1 MSGSTANTWVDR
13 VFTNNGALGDAAM
26 ESVNLSR
33 RDVLKVSALGAAALA
48 LPFEQTVR
56 AKSASR
62 IAESKLPKPYVAPF
76 VTPPVLPQTGVTKG
90 LDGVTDVP
98 LYEIVQK
105 EMPARILPTI
115 DTPIWGYNGIAP
127 GPTIMAERGKPIAVK
142 VTNSLPPTHPQWGYE
157 AWTSMHL
164 HGSASKPQYDGYAS
178 DITRPN
184 EYKIYHYPNSQ
195 DARTLWYHDH
205 GVHHT
210 AENAYM
216 GLAALYLLTDDVEKR
231 LPIPKDK
238 FDLPMVI
245 TDKMF
250 AADGKLMYDDEG
262 HSGLYG
268 DVILVNGAP
277 WPNLKVARRK
287 YRFRILNASLSRG
300 LRLQLSDNSPMTVI
314 ATDGGLMPAPQNTVQ
329 LRVGMA
335 ERYEVVIDFAKY
347 TAGAK
352 IQLRNLGVPN
362 SDDFDHTNKIMQFE
376 VTNEAFDPA
385 NNEVPA
391 QLNPNQ
397 DVMGLKESDATST
410 LRLRLHRSNST
421 WKINDTTWDDVVRS
435 EYQRVVANPMLNEVQ
450 IWEIENSSGGWFHP
464 THIHLVDFKILS
476 RNGRAPFNYE
486 LGPKDVAYVG
496 ENETVR
502 AIMRF
507 THEEGRYMIHCHN
520 LPHEDHDMMTQFR
533 VGADRPDNDPINAA
547 KPVPVGSVPPVV
559 PVGGTPTPTPTP
571 TASASA
577 TPTTTTTT
585 PPPAT
590 TTPSALR
597 VTEARHRVGSELRV
611 RGTAAASAVVTVKD
625 ADRGTTAGT
634 AGASASGSW
643 ELRLKPGPSTQIT
656 TVLVQSGG
664 AEVRFAVSR

>member
-1 MSGSTANTWVDR
+1 MR
-13 VFTNNGALGDAAM
+13 
-26 ESVNLSR
+26 SVSLSR

-62 IAESKLPKPYVAPF
+62 IAASLLPKPYAAPF
-76 VTPPVLPQTGVTKG
+76 VVPPVAQPTGTTTG

-98 LYEIVQK
+98 LYDITQK
-105 EMPARILPTI
+105 EGLAQILPTI
-115 DTPIWGYNGIAP
+115 KTPIFSYDGIAP
-127 GPTIMAERGKPIAVK
+127 GPTIRARRGQPIAVK
-142 VTNSLPPTHPQWGYE
+142 MTNALPPTHPQWGYE
-157 AWTSMHL
+157 AWTSCHL

-178 DITRPN
+178 DITRPG

-216 GLAALYLLTDDVEKR
+216 GLAALYLLSDDVEDR
-231 LPIPKDK
+231 LPIPKGAY
-238 FDLPMVI
+238 DLPMVI

-250 AADGKLMYDDEG
+250 AADGKFMYDDEG

-287 YRFRILNASLSRG
+287 YRFRVLNASLSRG

-314 ATDGGLMPAPQNTVQ
+314 ATDGGLMPAPQQTVQ

-376 VTNEAFDPA
+376 VTNDRFDTA

-391 QLNPNQ
+391 QLNPNME
-397 DVMGLKESDATST
+397 VMGLKESDAVATVK
-410 LRLRLHRSNST
+410 LRVHRTNGM
-421 WKINDTTWDDVVRS
+421 WMVNDHTWDDIVAS
-435 EYQRVVANPMLNEVQ
+435 NYQTVVANPKLNDVQ
-450 IWEIENSSGGWFHP
+450 IWEIQNSSGGWFHP

-533 VGADRPDNDPINAA
+533 VGDDRPDNDPMNAA
-547 KPVPVGSVPPVV
+547 KAVPVGSAPPVI
-559 PVGGTPTPTPTP
+559 PVGGVPTSTTTAPPPTTTP
-571 TASASA
+571 TA
-577 TPTTTTTT
+577 TT

-590 TTPSALR
+590 TTPTTLR
-597 VTEARHRVGSELRV
+597 ITEARHRVGQELRV
-611 RGTAAASAVVTVKD
+611 RGAAAPSATVTVRD
-625 ADRGTTAGT
+625 ADRSVTVGTAVAGT
-634 AGASASGSW
+634 AGAW
-643 ELRLKPGPSTQIT
+643 ELRLKPGPATQIRN
-656 TVLVQSGG
+656 VLAQSGAG
-664 AEVRFAVSR
+664 EARAAVATR

>member
-1 MSGSTANTWVDR
+1 MR
-13 VFTNNGALGDAAM
+13 
-26 ESVNLSR
+26 SVSLSR
-33 RDVLKVSALGAAALA
+33 RDVLKVSALGAAAVA

-62 IAESKLPKPYVAPF
+62 IAASLLPKPYAAPF
-76 VTPPVLPQTGVTKG
+76 VVPPVAQPKDTTKG

-98 LYEIVQK
+98 LYDITQK
-105 EMPARILPTI
+105 EGLAQILPTI
-115 DTPIWGYNGIAP
+115 KTPIFGYDGIAP
-127 GPTIMAERGKPIAVK
+127 GPTIRARRGQPIAVK
-142 VTNSLPPTHPQWGYE
+142 MTNALPATHPQWGYE
-157 AWTSMHL
+157 AWTSCHL

-178 DITRPN
+178 DITRPG
-184 EYKIYHYPNSQ
+184 EYKIYHYPNVQ

-216 GLAALYLLTDDVEKR
+216 GLAALYLLSDDVEDR
-231 LPIPKDK
+231 LPIPKGAY
-238 FDLPMVI
+238 DLPMVI

-250 AADGKLMYDDEG
+250 AADGKFMYDDEG

-314 ATDGGLMPAPQNTVQ
+314 ATDGGLMPAPQQTVQ

-376 VTNEAFDPA
+376 VTNDRFDTA

-391 QLNPNQ
+391 QLNPNME
-397 DVMGLKESDATST
+397 VMGLKESDAVATVK
-410 LRLRLHRSNST
+410 LRVHRTNGM
-421 WKINDTTWDDVVRS
+421 WMVNDHTWDDIVAS
-435 EYQRVVANPMLNEVQ
+435 NYQTVVANPKLNDVQ
-450 IWEIENSSGGWFHP
+450 IWEIQNSSGGWFHP

-533 VGADRPDNDPINAA
+533 VGDDRPDNDPMNAA
-547 KPVPVGSVPPVV
+547 KAVPVGSAPPVI
-559 PVGGTPTPTPTP
+559 PVGGVPTSTT
-571 TASASA
+571 TAPP
-577 TPTTTTTT
+577 PTTTATTTT

-590 TTPSALR
+590 TTPAALR
-597 VTEARHRVGSELRV
+597 ITEARHRVGQELRV
-611 RGTAAASAVVTVKD
+611 RGAAAPSATVTVRD
-625 ADRGTTAGT
+625 ADRSVTVGTAVAGT
-634 AGASASGSW
+634 AGAW
-643 ELRLKPGPSTQIT
+643 ELRLKPGPATQIRN
-656 TVLVQSGG
+656 VLAQSGG
-664 AEVRFAVSR
+664 GEARAAVATR

>member
-1 MSGSTANTWVDR
+1 MV
-13 VFTNNGALGDAAM
+13 
-26 ESVNLSR
+26 SVSLSR
-33 RDVLKVSALGAAALA
+33 RDVLKVSALGAAAVA

-62 IAESKLPKPYVAPF
+62 IAASLLPKPYVAPF
-76 VTPPVLPQTGVTKG
+76 VVPPVAQPKGTTKG

-98 LYEIVQK
+98 LYDITQK
-105 EMPARILPTI
+105 EGLAQILPTI
-115 DTPIWGYNGIAP
+115 KTPIFGYDGIAP
-127 GPTIMAERGKPIAVK
+127 GPTILARKGRPIAVK
-142 VTNSLPPTHPQWGYE
+142 VTNALPATHPQWGYE
-157 AWTSMHL
+157 AWTSVHL

-178 DITRPN
+178 DITRPG

-195 DARTLWYHDH
+195 DARMLWYHDH

-216 GLAALYLLTDDVEKR
+216 GLAAVYLLGDEVEDR
-231 LPIPKDK
+231 LPIPKGAY
-238 FDLPMVI
+238 DLPLVI

-250 AADGKLMYDDEG
+250 AADGKFMYDDEG

-268 DVILVNGAP
+268 DVILVNGQP
-277 WPNLKVARRK
+277 WPTLKVAKRK

-300 LRLQLSDNSPMTVI
+300 LRLQLSNSSPMTVV
-314 ATDGGLMPAPQNTVQ
+314 ATDGGLMPAPQQTVQ

-347 TAGAK
+347 TAGTK

-362 SDDFDHTNKIMQFE
+362 SDDFDHTDKIMQFE
-376 VTNEAFDPA
+376 VTNDAFDPA
-385 NNEVPA
+385 NNQVPA
-391 QLNPNQ
+391 QLNPNME
-397 DVMGLKESDATST
+397 VMGLKESDATAT
-410 LRLRLHRSNST
+410 VKLRVHRSNST
-421 WKINDTTWDDVVRS
+421 WKINDTTWDDIVAS
-435 EYQRVVANPMLNEVQ
+435 EYQRVVANPKLNEVQ

-486 LGPKDVAYVG
+486 IGPKDVAFVG

-533 VGADRPDNDPINAA
+533 VGDDRPDNDPMNAA
-547 KPVPVGSVPPVV
+547 RAVKVGSDVPVI
-559 PVGGTPTPTPTP
+559 PVGGTVPTTTTAAPTPT
-571 TASASA
+571 S
-577 TPTTTTTT
+577 TTT
-585 PPPAT
+585 PPPPT
-590 TTPSALR
+590 TSPSTLTI
-597 VTEARHRVGSELRV
+597 TEARHRVGKEFRC
-611 RGTAAASAVVTVKD
+611 RGTAAASATVTVRD
-625 ADRGTTAGT
+625 ADRQTTVGT
-634 AGASASGSW
+634 AVAATSGAW
-643 ELRLKPGPSTQIT
+643 EVRLKPGPTVQVNN
-656 TVLVQSGG
+656 VLVQSSTGG
-664 AEVRFAVSR
+664 EARSTVANG